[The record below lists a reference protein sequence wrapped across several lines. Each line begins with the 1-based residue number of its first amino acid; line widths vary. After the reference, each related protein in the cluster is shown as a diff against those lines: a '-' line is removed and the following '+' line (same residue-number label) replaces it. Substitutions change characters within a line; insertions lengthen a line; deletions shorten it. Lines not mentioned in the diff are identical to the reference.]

1 MQTFINGGMN
11 NYEKLFAGAKVD
23 AITEVYVASLL
34 VGKQREVNVFLIL
47 QEITQNMQCFL
58 SHKVLWYSIGIC

>member
-1 MQTFINGGMN
+1 MN

-47 QEITQNMQCFL
+47 QEITQNMQCFFKPQSAL
-58 SHKVLWYSIGIC
+58 V

>member
-1 MQTFINGGMN
+1 MQTLKNGGIN

-34 VGKQREVNVFLIL
+34 VGKQRDQRIFNFTRNNTNYAVF
-47 QEITQNMQCFL
+47 F
-58 SHKVLWYSIGIC
+58 